1 MWFELGLRLQ
11 QEAMGNSRG
20 YSRRKN
26 EHGPRHRGWKKQG
39 PSPSSAVVP
48 TVLYK
53 SVQGKSRDWPDL
65 TWVVRTEPK
74 TVVPLQST
82 CYWVQ
87 AHTACHMCVCLVT
100 QLCPTVCNPLDY
112 SPPGF
117 SIHGIFQARI
127 LEWVATS
134 FSRGSSQ
141 SEDRTCISCVSCFVG
156 QYFTHWTIWEVFLSH
171 DRPINQKMNCWG
183 K

>member
-100 QLCPTVCNPLDY
+100 QLCPTVWTLWTIAHQA
-112 SPPGF
+112 SLSMGF
-117 SIHGIFQARI
+117 SRQEYWSGLLLPSPEDLVSRRI
-127 LEWVATS
+127 EPASPVSLALWANTLPTEPS
-134 FSRGSSQ
+134 GKSSCHM
-141 SEDRTCISCVSCFVG
+141 TG
-156 QYFTHWTIWEVFLSH
+156 Q
-171 DRPINQKMNCWG
+171 
-183 K
+183 